1 LVDAYKAYRQSDPAD
16 AARVLEE
23 AVMIFMQRG
32 QFRRAAN
39 FKMDLGE
46 LYEKD
51 LDDPV
56 KALGAFE
63 DAGQMFYDDSAEALS
78 SKAFLRVGDLA
89 ALNKDYHK
97 ATEMYERVAKQSV
110 NNNLS
115 RWSVKETLFK
125 SGLCHLCEDPIST
138 QRSLE
143 EYAALDQSF
152 TETKEFALLNDLLEA
167 VKEGDDQAFA
177 DKLAAFNQF
186 SPLDNWKVTI
196 CLRIRESIQAAEDD
210 IL

>member
-1 LVDAYKAYRQSDPAD
+1 MDAFKAYKQSDPQD

-39 FKMDLGE
+39 FKNDLGD

-51 LDDPV
+51 LSDNE
-56 KALGAFE
+56 KALTAFE
-63 DAGQMFYDDSAEALS
+63 DAGQMFYDDGAEALS
-78 SKAFLRVGDLA
+78 NKAFLRAADLA
-89 ALNKDYHK
+89 AIGKNYRK
-97 ATEMYERVAKQSV
+97 ATEIYERVAKQSV

-125 SGLCHLCEDPIST
+125 SGLCHLCDDTIT
-138 QRSLE
+138 AQRAFE
-143 EYAALDQSF
+143 EYAALDPTFAES
-152 TETKEFALLNDLLEA
+152 KEFALLKDLLQA
-167 VKEGDDQAFA
+167 VKDGDDQAFA

-186 SPLDNWKVTI
+186 SPLDNWKVSI